1 VKIAC
6 RLFLSFFLI
15 LVLFS
20 SPATAAGQ
28 QLRIG
33 MLLWRGETRAEAGFK
48 DGLKALGYS
57 VDYAIFNSE
66 QSEKNL
72 GTLLHS
78 INKNIDAFDYIYTFG
93 TTVSRRAKIVIAGKI
108 PQLFNIVTD
117 PIRAGIVE
125 SLASPGGNISG
136 ASDAIGIAEQ
146 LNNTMQLLS
155 FKRLGFFF
163 NPREKNSMIIRD
175 ELHRFGD
182 ANGIEI
188 IDFRSP
194 PVQDA
199 LPRNLQMLIDNPDSV
214 DAVYL
219 SADSYLVSEA
229 KNIGSQLR
237 KAKLKSIGSVGS
249 YIEHGVLMGVVGDY
263 YQLGRSVANIVDRH
277 QKGENL
283 GKIPVQ
289 PIQNVMLMINRT
301 TAGLLGVKIDTSVY
315 AKAVVVD

>member
-1 VKIAC
+1 MKIMC
-6 RLFLSFFLI
+6 RLFLYLF

-20 SPATAAGQ
+20 SPATNAAGQ

-57 VDYAIFNSE
+57 VDYAIYNSE
-66 QSEKNL
+66 QSEKKL

-78 INKNIDAFDYIYTFG
+78 INKNIDSFDYIYTFG

-117 PIRAGIVE
+117 PITAGIVK

-146 LNNTMQLLS
+146 LNNAMQLFS

-175 ELHRFGD
+175 ELHTFGD
-182 ANGIEI
+182 TSGIEI
-188 IDFRSP
+188 VDFRSP
-194 PVQDA
+194 PFQDA
-199 LPRNLQMLIDNPDSV
+199 LLRNLQQLIDNPDFV

-237 KAKLKSIGSVGS
+237 KAKLISIGPVSFYV
-249 YIEHGVLMGVVGDY
+249 EHGVLMGVVGDY
-263 YQLGRSVANIVDRH
+263 YQLGRAVANIVDRH
-277 QKGENL
+277 QKGEDL

-289 PIQNVMLMINRT
+289 QIQKVALMINQT
-301 TAGLLGVKIDTSVY
+301 TLGYSVS
-315 AKAVVVD
+315 K

>member
-1 VKIAC
+1 MKTVC
-6 RLFLSFFLI
+6 RLFPSLFLI

-20 SPATAAGQ
+20 SSATAAGQ

-33 MLLWRGETRAEAGFK
+33 LLLWRGETRAEDGFK
-48 DGLKALGYS
+48 DGLKELGYS

-66 QSEKNL
+66 QSEKKL
-72 GTLLHS
+72 GSLLHS
-78 INKNIDAFDYIYTFG
+78 INKNIEAFDYIYTFG
-93 TTVSRRAKIVIAGKI
+93 TTVSRRTRVVVAGKI

-117 PIRAGIVE
+117 PVSAGIVE
-125 SLASPGGNISG
+125 SITSPGGNISG

-146 LNNTMQLLS
+146 LHNAMQLLS

-182 ANGIEI
+182 TNGIEI
-188 IDFRSP
+188 VDFRSP

-199 LPRNLQMLIDNPDSV
+199 LPENLQQLIDNPDLV

-219 SADSYLVSEA
+219 PADSYLVSEA

-237 KAKLKSIGSVGS
+237 KAKLISMGPVSS

-263 YQLGRSVANIVDRH
+263 YQLGRAVAKIVDRH
-277 QKGENL
+277 QKGEAL

-289 PIQNVMLMINRT
+289 QIQNVVLMINLT

>member
-1 VKIAC
+1 MKILC
-6 RLFLSFFLI
+6 RLFISLFLI

-33 MLLWRGETRAEAGFK
+33 LLLWRGETRAEAGFK
-48 DGLKALGYS
+48 DGLKELGYS

-66 QSEKNL
+66 QSEKKL

-78 INKNIDAFDYIYTFG
+78 INENIDAYDYIYTFG

-117 PIRAGIVE
+117 PITAGIVE
-125 SLASPGGNISG
+125 SLVSPGGNISG

-146 LNNTMQLLS
+146 LNHAMQLLS

-175 ELHRFGD
+175 ELHGFGD
-182 ANGIEI
+182 TSGIEI
-188 IDFRSP
+188 VDFRSP
-194 PVQDA
+194 PVHDA
-199 LPRNLQMLIDNPDSV
+199 LSRNLQQLIDNPDFV

-219 SADSYLVSEA
+219 PADSYLVSEA
-229 KNIGSQLR
+229 KNIGLQLR
-237 KAKLKSIGSVGS
+237 KAKLISIGPVNS
-249 YIEHGVLMGVVGDY
+249 YIEYGVLMGVVGDY
-263 YQLGRSVANIVDRH
+263 YQLGRAVANIVDRH
-277 QKGENL
+277 QKGEDL

-289 PIQNVMLMINRT
+289 QNQNVTLMINRT

>member
-1 VKIAC
+1 
-6 RLFLSFFLI
+6 
-15 LVLFS
+15 
-20 SPATAAGQ
+20 
-28 QLRIG
+28 
-33 MLLWRGETRAEAGFK
+33 
-48 DGLKALGYS
+48 
-57 VDYAIFNSE
+57 
-66 QSEKNL
+66 
-72 GTLLHS
+72 
-78 INKNIDAFDYIYTFG
+78 
-93 TTVSRRAKIVIAGKI
+93 
-108 PQLFNIVTD
+108 
-117 PIRAGIVE
+117 
-125 SLASPGGNISG
+125 
-136 ASDAIGIAEQ
+136 
-146 LNNTMQLLS
+146 
-155 FKRLGFFF
+155 
-163 NPREKNSMIIRD
+163 MIIRN

-199 LPRNLQMLIDNPDSV
+199 LPRNLQMLIDNPDFV

-229 KNIGSQLR
+229 KYIGSQLR

-263 YQLGRSVANIVDRH
+263 YQLGRVVANIVDRH
-277 QKGENL
+277 QKGETL

-315 AKAVVVD
+315 ARAVVVD